1 MILFAL
7 PPHTVETVPAWDGAP
22 LRSWRWAV
30 VADRW
35 SVVLQEQVLFA
46 DWSDANRYLGAYLCP
61 VPARWHFGFHHVYY
75 DGPHHILWLGF
86 FHLAWMRDAH
96 CPTCEGQRED
106 TSGAVAAFVEAVLGA
121 AMEVV

>member
-7 PPHTVETVPAWDGAP
+7 PPHTVETLPAWNGAP

-35 SVVLQEQVLFA
+35 SVGVEEQIHTGEWRSSHSLRYA
-46 DWSDANRYLGAYLCP
+46 YLGAAATH
-61 VPARWHFGFHHVYY
+61 PASGFYHGYY
-75 DGPHHILWLGF
+75 DGPHHALWIGPLF
-86 FHLAWMRDAH
+86 VNWSPRW
-96 CPTCEGQRED
+96 CEVCMPED

-121 AMEVV
+121 AMEAA